1 MRNKYPYTNFHELNA
16 DWILQKMKEV
26 EETGQDNTKILEEAL
41 NSIPSTVTEKIN
53 ELIEN
58 GLLAEEIEKINVG
71 LSYLNVLEN
80 KHILIMGDSIS
91 DTNYA
96 SRYISW
102 VVPFM
107 ELCKNIRGCKVT
119 NSSVSGN
126 NTLNVY
132 NRLQA
137 LEINDIDIIIFFVGT
152 NDYGQQIPMGGMTST
167 DSTTY
172 NGALNSMYNY
182 ICNTNSNA
190 QVFFISPLP
199 RALLTN
205 ATTPLLAY
213 IRSLYNHCVKFGWHF
228 IDAYGKRPLLTLDNV
243 VMKAKYF
250 EDGSLHPST
259 AFGKIFAPYIL
270 SYLITRRGDTLG
282 RYTEKLD
289 MSSYIYTDNFEANKK
304 KGSHDNILLFNST
317 GYSTLSLFI
326 KNVKALTA
334 NTFAQATKDLP
345 QFIQQSNKQAYF
357 WTGYTI
363 GYKRIFAAFGSL
375 QTITIIPDTD
385 LAANSDIRIDLDFK
399 TAFGCDYENN

>member
-16 DWILQKMKEV
+16 DWILLKLKEI
-26 EETGQDNTKILEEAL
+26 EETGQDNMKALEEAL
-41 NSIPSTVTEKIN
+41 NGIPTTVTEKIN
-53 ELIEN
+53 ELLES
-58 GLLAEEIEKINVG
+58 GQLAEEIEKINLG
-71 LSYLNVLEN
+71 LSYLNALEN

-107 ELCKNIRGCKVT
+107 ELCKNISGCKVT

-126 NTLNVY
+126 ITLNVY
-132 NRLQA
+132 TRLQT
-137 LEINDIDIIIFFVGT
+137 LDISDVDIIIFFVGT
-152 NDYGQQIPMGGMTST
+152 NDYGKQTTIGGMNDTNSN
-167 DSTTY
+167 TY

-182 ICNTNSNA
+182 ICNTNSDA

-228 IDAYGKRPLLTLDNV
+228 IDAYGKRPLLTLDNA

-270 SYLITRRGDTLG
+270 SYLITRHGDSLG
-282 RYTEKLD
+282 KYTEKLD
-289 MSSYIYTDNFEANKK
+289 MSSYIYTTNVTANNLGGNDNK
-304 KGSHDNILLFNST
+304 LLFNSI
-317 GYSTLSLFI
+317 GYSNLSLSV
-326 KNVKALTA
+326 KNVNALTA
-334 NTFAQATKDLP
+334 NVGVQATNVLP
-345 QFIQQSNKQAYF
+345 QFINQSNKNAYF
-357 WTGYTI
+357 WLGFSLGYRRV
-363 GYKRIFAAFGSL
+363 YAAFGSG
-375 QTITIIPDTD
+375 QTINIIPEVA
-385 LAANSDIRIDLDFK
+385 LNANSDIRVQLELR
-399 TAFGCDYENN
+399 TAYGCDYEN

>member
-1 MRNKYPYTNFHELNA
+1 MSNKYPYTNFHELNA
-16 DWILQKMKEV
+16 DWILRKLEEIEATGKE
-26 EETGQDNTKILEEAL
+26 NKKILEDAL
-41 NSIPSTVTEKIN
+41 NEIPNITTEKVN
-53 ELIEN
+53 ELLKS
-58 GLLAEEIEKINVG
+58 GKLEEDIEKINLG

-126 NTLNVY
+126 TTFNVY
-132 NRLQA
+132 TRLQT
-137 LEINDIDIIIFFVGT
+137 LDISDVDIIIFFVGT
-152 NDYGQQIPMGGMTST
+152 NDYGKQTAIGGMNDTS
-167 DSTTY
+167 SNTY
-172 NGALNSMYNY
+172 NGVLNSMYNY
-182 ICNTNSNA
+182 ICNTNPNA

-228 IDAYGKRPLLTLDNV
+228 IDAYGKRPLLTLDNA

-289 MSSYIYTDNFEANKK
+289 MSSYIYTTNFTVNKIQ
-304 KGSHDNILLFNST
+304 SHDNILLFNST
-317 GYSTLSLFI
+317 GYSTLSLLI

-334 NTFAQATKDLP
+334 NTYTQATIDLP
-345 QFIQQSNKQAYF
+345 QFIHQASKQTYF

-363 GYKRIFAAFGSL
+363 GYKRMFAAFGSN
-375 QTITIIPDTD
+375 QTITIIPDMNVD
-385 LAANSDIRIDLDFK
+385 ANSDIRIDLDFK
-399 TAFGCDYENN
+399 TAFGCDYENA